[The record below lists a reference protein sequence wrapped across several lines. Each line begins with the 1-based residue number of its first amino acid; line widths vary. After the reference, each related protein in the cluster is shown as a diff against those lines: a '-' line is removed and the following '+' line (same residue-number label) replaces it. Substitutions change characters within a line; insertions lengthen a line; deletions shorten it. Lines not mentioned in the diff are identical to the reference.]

1 MVKQPKCTNLPPPA
15 IQNYQSPKG
24 LLSLQLF
31 ESDVSFEE
39 YKCVFFGDKCPFVN
53 QVFPIF
59 MFCLVIYTTEE
70 N

>member
-15 IQNYQSPKG
+15 IKNYQSPKG

-39 YKCVFFGDKCPFVN
+39 YKCVFFGRQMSFREPSFSV
-53 QVFPIF
+53 F
-59 MFCLVIYTTEE
+59 MFCLVIYTSEE